1 MKGDESSTMGSM
13 SSITSG
19 KLGRSGASRNL
30 SGESCSPLVV
40 FAGKPSSGGSTDM
53 SSSGNGGN
61 VLDRVQKEIMSL
73 TKMKRKS
80 IM

>member
-1 MKGDESSTMGSM
+1 
-13 SSITSG
+13 
-19 KLGRSGASRNL
+19 
-30 SGESCSPLVV
+30 V